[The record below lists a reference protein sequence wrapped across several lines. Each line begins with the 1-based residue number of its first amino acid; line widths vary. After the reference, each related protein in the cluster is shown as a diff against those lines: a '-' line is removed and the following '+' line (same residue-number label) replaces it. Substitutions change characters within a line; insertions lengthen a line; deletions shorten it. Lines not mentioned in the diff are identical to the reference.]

1 MDRGRTRADLLTR
14 SAALLIGVGV
24 WAGAFA
30 GPLAG
35 SSAPPL
41 RAMQWMAPA
50 DRLTALTR
58 RPAECA
64 APLAETDLSS
74 FEVGHVAF
82 QTPVLLGGQAA
93 RAGLA
98 CESCHRGGRDNPAF
112 LFPGLSAAPGT
123 ADVTSSLLSSHR
135 GNGVFDPLPIPD
147 LARPGKISRDP
158 QSAELRRFIRG
169 LVVEEFDGAEPPAR
183 VLDGLVTYVRAQ
195 SAAPCPTTTVQEI
208 GVALYLDDVRRATAA
223 AIGAWR
229 NGDPATARL
238 MLAGART
245 ALGLLDERFALPGLE
260 ADRRGI
266 RSADAGL
273 LAVQLALDRGDRD
286 IDVRLAAW
294 NAASP
299 DWSGDLRRDAAQ
311 SLFNAGKLSAAYSL
325 SP

>member
-1 MDRGRTRADLLTR
+1 MDRGRTRAGLLTR
-14 SAALLIGVGV
+14 SAAVLINVGA
-24 WAGAFA
+24 WAGA
-30 GPLAG
+30 LADPVAV
-35 SSAPPL
+35 SSAPLL

-64 APLAETDLSS
+64 APLPETDLSS

-135 GNGVFDPLPIPD
+135 GNGVFDPRPIPD
-147 LARPGKISRDP
+147 LAKPGKISRDP
-158 QSAELRRFIRG
+158 QSADLRRFIRG
-169 LVVEEFDGAEPPAR
+169 LVVEEFDGAELPTR
-183 VLDGLVTYVRAQ
+183 VLDGLATYVRAQ

-208 GVALYLDDVRRATAA
+208 GVALYLDDIRRATAA
-223 AIGAWR
+223 AIDAWR
-229 NGDPATARL
+229 DGDPPAARL
-238 MLAGART
+238 MLSGART

-260 ADRRGI
+260 ADRRGL
-266 RSADAGL
+266 RNADSGI
-273 LAVQLALDRGDRD
+273 LAVQLALDRGDGD

-294 NAASP
+294 NAAST
-299 DWSGDLRRDAAQ
+299 DWSPGLRREEAQ
-311 SLFNAGKLSAAYSL
+311 SLFNAGILRAAYSL
-325 SP
+325 PP